1 MYSIFETE
9 ITIRPDDIDMNEHVH
24 NTKYLDYVLAA
35 RYDQMKND
43 YKMSMSEF
51 HDLDYNWIVSATYIE
66 YKRALKLGDNI
77 IVKTQI
83 DSVNGAQSKVKFW
96 IVKKDD
102 SKIAANGYLLYTMIS
117 KKTGKPVRIPDD
129 IIKKYSV

>member
-1 MYSIFETE
+1 MYSIFESE
-9 ITIRPDDIDMNEHVH
+9 IIIRPDDIDMNEHVH

-35 RYDQMKND
+35 RYDQMQKD

-66 YKRALKLGDNI
+66 YKRALKLGDKV

-96 IVKKDD
+96 IVKKDN
-102 SKIAANGYLLYTMIS
+102 SKIAADGYLLYTMIS

>member
-1 MYSIFETE
+1 MYSIFESE
-9 ITIRPDDIDMNEHVH
+9 IVIRPDDIDMNEHVH

-35 RYDQMKND
+35 RYDQMQKD

-66 YKRALKLGDNI
+66 YKRALKLGDKV

-83 DSVNGAQSKVKFW
+83 DSVNGAQTKVKFW
-96 IVKKDD
+96 IIKKDN
-102 SKIAANGYLLYTMIS
+102 SKTAAEGYLLYTMIS
-117 KKTGKPVRIPDD
+117 KKTGKPVRIPEE
-129 IIKKYSV
+129 IIRKYSI